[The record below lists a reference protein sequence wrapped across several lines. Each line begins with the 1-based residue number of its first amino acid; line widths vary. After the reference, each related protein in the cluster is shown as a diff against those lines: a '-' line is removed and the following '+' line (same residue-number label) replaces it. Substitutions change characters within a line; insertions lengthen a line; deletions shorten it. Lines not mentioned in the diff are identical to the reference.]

1 VILEMD
7 KGSLRK
13 LSVPEAVLR
22 GVLSGEVL
30 VSQANIE
37 DLSQLIDQSIILS
50 MENRFDYSS
59 ISNSGAG

>member
-1 VILEMD
+1 MD